1 MSETLEIIIKA
12 KETASGVIKK
22 TAGAVGDLSGK
33 MKGAGPAANKLSKNL
48 KNIGTAAATTSNK
61 LKGISGKLLNLKTG
75 IAGVATAAV
84 FKQSVSG
91 FAGFEA
97 ALTDMGKVTSESM
110 ESIKE
115 KILALPPAL
124 GNSTALVK
132 GYYQTISAGVT
143 DPKKALETLTT
154 ASKAAK
160 AAHVD
165 QSEVIKGLTKV
176 MAGYEGKIKTTSDAA
191 DLLFTIEKV
200 GQTSF
205 QELIPVIGGL
215 AKMSND
221 LGVSQDELG
230 ASLAQITQT
239 AGSTSEAA
247 TQYQAVLTGLINPTE
262 DMQQALADMGYESAQ
277 AAIEQLGLAGV
288 LKNLKE
294 QTGGSAEKM
303 SALFG
308 RVEALKGMSALASN
322 NFGDL
327 GQKLDEMGKKT
338 GALDRAWK
346 DYQKTLNAIWDTFKN
361 SVGKIA
367 IEIGEKIAPTVKK
380 ALKDLSDYMTESK
393 DKIVAAFKILIQVLA
408 GLATVA
414 GVFVSLFMNLF
425 DALGPLGPIVVSLAG
440 TFIVLLPVL
449 GAIGFA
455 LSGLIQGFGLFS
467 TALAGISVTSIPGFL
482 GGIQALSAEFGILKA
497 ATFSLGS
504 ALAVAAGS
512 VAAFFAGWQIGK
524 IISASDAFGLL
535 PITVGEA
542 VQVAYSYL
550 DAFFTR
556 VKIGYL
562 GIKKAIKDTFGF
574 DTSAIDAQIAA
585 ENRHL
590 DVVQRVRDGILAG
603 KTEETAAHQQSI
615 TEIDQKTAVVQ
626 SFKDKLAQPATVKVD
641 FTQAELDAMT
651 FDQRFAAY
659 KRMYSEPAPVGLD
672 TAPAGA
678 SLDQLQQKGI
688 KTKADLDAFVG
699 AFAPQAQK
707 AGADLEQG
715 IGTGLEEAGRKM
727 SVWVDGVEVD
737 MSSIAEHGVY
747 GMTSIGESAQKM
759 GETGK
764 AAADGM
770 KSALDE
776 ATRDRNMSIEAAL
789 KGVDSIK
796 AQIEALTRPE
806 TKTITVVTK
815 QVAQKAVGGL
825 VRAFAAGGK
834 LAGYGGGDKIR
845 ALLEAGEFVIR
856 KEAVRKYGAAMFNA
870 YNSMMMP
877 SSHVLAF
884 AGGGAVPDV
893 KTGGQSV
900 SLSIPIEINA
910 TGSDAGNMERMF
922 RNSIIPQLK
931 EALANNTKSIT
942 TTFKKHVS

>member
-12 KETASGVIKK
+12 KDAASGAIKK
-22 TAGAVGDLSGK
+22 TSVAVGDMSGK
-33 MKGAGPAANKLSKNL
+33 MKNAGPATNKLSKSL
-48 KNIGTAAATTSNK
+48 KNIGTAAATTSTK

-84 FKQSVSG
+84 FKQSISG

-115 KILALPPAL
+115 KILTLPPAL

-132 GYYQTISAGVT
+132 GYYQVISAGVT

-176 MAGYEGKIKTTSDAA
+176 MAGYEGKIKTTAEAA
-191 DLLFTIEKV
+191 DLLFTIERL
-200 GQTSF
+200 GQTSVS
-205 QELIPVIGGL
+205 ELIPVIGGL

-221 LGVSQDELG
+221 LTVSSNEMG
-230 ASLAQITQT
+230 AALAQITQT
-239 AGSTSEAA
+239 AGSTAEAA
-247 TQYQAVLTGLINPTE
+247 TYYQSILTSLMKPTE
-262 DMQQALADMGYESAQ
+262 AMETAIANMGFSSTK
-277 AAIEQLGLAGV
+277 AAVQQLGLVGV
-288 LKNLKE
+288 LKKLHE
-294 QTGGSAEKM
+294 STGGSAEAMGK
-303 SALFG
+303 LFG
-308 RVEALKGMSALASN
+308 RVEAIKGMSALASN
-322 NFGDL
+322 NFADFGN
-327 GQKLDEMGKKT
+327 KISEMGQKT
-338 GALDRAWK
+338 GALDKAWK
-346 DYQKTLNAIWDTFKN
+346 DYQKTLRAIWDTFKN

-380 ALKDLSDYMTESK
+380 ALKDLSDYMTENK
-393 DKIVAAFKILIQVLA
+393 DKIVDAFNILIQVLA
-408 GLATVA
+408 GLAKAA
-414 GVFVSLFMNLF
+414 GVFASIFMTLFN
-425 DALGPLGPIVVSLAG
+425 ALGPVIVGLAVA
-440 TFIVLLPVL
+440 FIALLPVL

-455 LSGLIQGFGLFS
+455 LSGLIQGFGMLS
-467 TALAGISVTSIPGFL
+467 TTLAGIGATRIPGFI
-482 GGIQALSAEFGILKA
+482 GGIQALSAEFGILKT
-497 ATFSLGS
+497 ATFSLGTG
-504 ALAVAAGS
+504 LTIAAAS
-512 VAAFFAGWQIGK
+512 VAAFFAGWEIGK
-524 IISASDAFGLL
+524 LISASDLFGLL

-550 DAFFTR
+550 DAFFTK

-562 GIKKAIKDTFGF
+562 GIKKAIKDAFGF

-590 DVVQRVRDGILAG
+590 EVVHQVRDSILAG
-603 KTEETAAHQQSI
+603 KAEETAAHQQSK
-615 TEIDQKTAVVQ
+615 TEIDQKAAAVQ

-659 KRMYSEPAPVGLD
+659 KRMFSEPAKVGLD
-672 TAPAGA
+672 TAPAGT

-688 KTKADLDAFVG
+688 RTKADLDAFVN
-699 AFAPQAQK
+699 AFAPKAKQ
-707 AGADLEQG
+707 AGADLQEG
-715 IGTGLEEAGRKM
+715 IGTGLDEAGRKM

-737 MSSIAEHGVY
+737 MSAIAEHGVY

-764 AAADGM
+764 AAASGM

-789 KGVDSIK
+789 KGVESIK
-796 AQIEALTRPE
+796 AQIAALTRPE

-815 QVAQKAVGGL
+815 QVTQKAVGGL

-834 LAGYGGGDKIR
+834 LAGYGGGDRIR
-845 ALLEAGEFVIR
+845 ALLEAGEYVIR

-870 YNSMMMP
+870 FNAMAIP
-877 SSHVLAF
+877 QVPQLAF
-884 AGGGAVPDV
+884 AAGGAVPEV
-893 KTGGQSV
+893 NTGGQSV
-900 SLSIPIEINA
+900 SLSIPISISA
-910 TGSDAGNMERMF
+910 TGSDAGSMERMF

>member
-1 MSETLEIIIKA
+1 VSETLEIIIKA
-12 KETASGVIKK
+12 KDAASGAIKK
-22 TAGAVGDLSGK
+22 TSVAVGDMSGK
-33 MKGAGPAANKLSKNL
+33 MKGAGPAANKLSVNL
-48 KNIGTAAATTSNK
+48 KKIGTAAATTSTK

-75 IAGVATAAV
+75 IAAVAIAGS
-84 FKQSVSG
+84 FKQSISG

-110 ESIKE
+110 ESIKT
-115 KILALPPAL
+115 KIMALPPAL
-124 GNSTALVK
+124 GHSTALVK
-132 GYYQTISAGVT
+132 GYYQVISAGVT
-143 DPKKALETLTT
+143 DPTKALETLTT

-176 MAGYEGKIKTTSDAA
+176 MAGYEGKIKTTKDAA

-221 LGVSQDELG
+221 LGISQDELG

-247 TQYQAVLTGLINPTE
+247 TQYQAVLTGLMNPTE
-262 DMQQALADMGYESAQ
+262 DMQKALADMGYESSQ

-288 LKNLKE
+288 LKKLKD

-303 SALFG
+303 AALFG

-327 GQKLDEMGKKT
+327 GKKLDEMAKKT
-338 GALDRAWK
+338 GALDKAWEAYK
-346 DYQKTLNAIWDTFKN
+346 KTLNAIWDTFKN
-361 SVGKIA
+361 TVGKIA
-367 IEIGEKIAPTVKK
+367 IEIGEKIAPTVKE
-380 ALKDLSDYMTESK
+380 ALTNLGTYLTENK
-393 DKIVAAFKILIQVLA
+393 DKIVEAVKIIIKVLS
-408 GLATVA
+408 GLVTAA
-414 GVFVSLFMNLF
+414 GVFASMLMALFN
-425 DALGPLGPIVVSLAG
+425 ALGPLGPIIVGLAG
-440 TFIVLLPVL
+440 AFIVLLPVL
-449 GAIGFA
+449 GAVGFA

-467 TALAGISVTSIPGFL
+467 TALAGIKATSITGFI
-482 GGIQALSAEFGILKA
+482 GGIQALSVEFGILKA

-504 ALAVAAGS
+504 ALTVALGS
-512 VAAFFAGWQIGK
+512 VAAFWAGWEIGK
-524 IISASDAFGLL
+524 AISASDLFGLL
-535 PITVGEA
+535 PVTIGEA
-542 VQVAYSYL
+542 VQIGYSLL
-550 DAFFTR
+550 DTFFTK

-562 GIKKAIKDTFGF
+562 GIKKAIKDAFGF

-590 DVVQRVRDGILAG
+590 EVVKNVRDQIVHSKA
-603 KTEETAAHQQSI
+603 EETAAHQQSK
-615 TEIDQKTAVVQ
+615 TEMDQKTATMQ

-659 KRMYSEPAPVGLD
+659 KRMYSQPVAVGLD
-672 TAPAGA
+672 TTPAGT

-688 KTKADLDAFVG
+688 RTKADLDAFVG
-699 AFAPQAQK
+699 AFAPKAQQ

-715 IGTGLEEAGRKM
+715 IGTGLDEAGRKM
-727 SVWVDGVEVD
+727 TIWVDGVEVD

-770 KSALDE
+770 KAAMDE

-815 QVAQKAVGGL
+815 QVVQKAIGGI
-825 VRAFAAGGK
+825 VRAFALGGK

-845 ALLEAGEFVIR
+845 ALLEAGEFIIR

-870 YNSMMMP
+870 YNAMAIP
-877 SSHVLAF
+877 NAPQLAF
-884 AGGGAVPDV
+884 AAGGAVPDV
-893 KTGGQSV
+893 NTGGQSV
-900 SLSIPIEINA
+900 SLSIPISISA
-910 TGSDAGNMERMF
+910 SGQDAGSMERMF

-942 TTFKKHVS
+942 TTFKKHVG